1 MGLFLRAMGRFA
13 AKEEKTG
20 KNNEKVIF
28 ITGILVLLMFNI
40 LNIYMLYVDFKGI
53 EDLSSVPIDLNKI
66 LFSLLGI
73 LMIVIGNVMPK
84 LRMNSVAGLRT
95 VWSLKNETTWK
106 KSQRFGGISFIFAGI
121 AVVVISIFTE

>member
-1 MGLFLRAMGRFA
+1 
-13 AKEEKTG
+13 
-20 KNNEKVIF
+20 
-28 ITGILVLLMFNI
+28 MFNI

-121 AVVVISIFTE
+121 AVVVISIFTEGWVCFGWSMGILLVTLGIDVIYSYQIAKEY